1 MRYWRHGL
9 AVFAGALIAALG
21 GVALYVLSLG
31 PVPRGD
37 RLDYSH
43 VVLDR
48 EGRLLRA
55 YADKDGRWRL
65 PVTVDEID
73 PRFVDI
79 LLSYEDRR
87 FHSHPGVDVFALG
100 RAAVQLITHR
110 EIVSGG
116 STITMQVARLL
127 EPRRER
133 SVSAKLRQ
141 MVRAIELE
149 RVMTKREILSL
160 YLSLAPYGGNLE
172 GVRAAALAYF
182 GREPSG
188 SRSAKRRCLSHCRSH
203 RNYDGRTAIQPWR
216 KPRAIACSRARWR
229 QALLRGRDYACG
241 RGACANFP
249 STNAAVRA
257 ACIGC
262 DCRRAAG
269 RARSSA
275 HHRSAPAEGAGDL
288 GAGACASI
296 GVGYVGRNRRRR

>member
-9 AVFAGALIAALG
+9 AVFAGAIIAGLTGLAFY
-21 GVALYVLSLG
+21 VASLG

-37 RLDYSH
+37 RLDSSN

-65 PVTVDEID
+65 PVAADDVD
-73 PRFVDI
+73 PRFLDI

-100 RAAVQLITHR
+100 RAALQLITHR

-133 SVSAKLRQ
+133 SFSAKLRQ

-149 RVMTKREILSL
+149 RVMTKREVLSL
-160 YLSLAPYGGNLE
+160 SLI
-172 GVRAAALAYF
+172 
-182 GREPSG
+182 
-188 SRSAKRRCLSHCRSH
+188 H
-203 RNYDGRTAIQPWR
+203 I
-216 KPRAIACSRARWR
+216 
-229 QALLRGRDYACG
+229 
-241 RGACANFP
+241 
-249 STNAAVRA
+249 
-257 ACIGC
+257 
-262 DCRRAAG
+262 
-269 RARSSA
+269 
-275 HHRSAPAEGAGDL
+275 
-288 GAGACASI
+288 
-296 GVGYVGRNRRRR
+296 